1 MLERFVIALAAAGCV
16 IVVQQVADYL
26 ETRERR
32 KEIVRELIDAREDAN
47 DALDQ
52 CRDELG
58 RKWEES
64 YRLEERDCSADGA
77 CKYTVL
83 VPID

>member
-1 MLERFVIALAAAGCV
+1 MDFARGYAVGVL
-16 IVVQQVADYL
+16 VACLLGFFLGWFGPLDTDL
-26 ETRERR
+26 G
-32 KEIVRELIDAREDAN
+32 
-47 DALDQ
+47 ALDQ
-52 CRDELG
+52 CRAELG

-83 VPID
+83 VPIATE